1 MMEWIRPDSPD
12 YDEKRKL
19 FNAMIDRRPAVIAQ
33 CSDPGDVGEA
43 LAYAHSNRLD
53 VAVRAGGHSV
63 AGMSTN
69 DGGLVVDVRPM
80 KSIRVDH
87 ENRTATVGAGVT
99 WGEFDR
105 ATAEHGLATT
115 GGRASTTG
123 VAGFTLGGGSGW
135 LERSYGFACDNL
147 LSVDLVTADGGRVT
161 ASAQENPELFW
172 ALHGGGGN
180 FGVATSFTFQL
191 HQLGPTVQAGL
202 MLFPGD
208 AAKDVSRGFRDIA
221 LAAPDAVGTALV
233 YLTAPPEPFVPED
246 MVGKLAVGV
255 AYLYAGDTEDG
266 AVHAVPFRALAPS
279 VDLVGPMGYADFQ
292 SMLDDP
298 PGMYNYWSADYHD
311 ELTDEALDLFVD
323 SAHRLPG
330 EHSQQ
335 LIARWGGAV
344 GGPAA
349 ASTPLLNRSA
359 AWVSHPFGLADTPE
373 GGQAAKAWVK
383 QFREYIA
390 PYSNGGVW
398 LNFIGNEGRER
409 IVAAYGEDNYKRLA
423 RVKREFD
430 PGNVFRGNQNILPA
444 EG

>member
-1 MMEWIRPDSPD
+1 MELIRPDSPD
-12 YDEKRKL
+12 YDETRRL
-19 FNAMIDRRPAVIAQ
+19 FNAMIDRRPAVIAR
-33 CSDPGDVGEA
+33 CSDPGDVADA
-43 LAYAHSNRLD
+43 LAYARNNRLD

-69 DGGLVVDVRPM
+69 DDGLVVDVRPM
-80 KSIRVDH
+80 KSISVDRG
-87 ENRTATVGAGVT
+87 NRTVTVGAGVT

-105 ATAEHGLATT
+105 ATEEHGLATT

-147 LSVDLVTADGGRVT
+147 LAVDLVTADGGRVT

-180 FGVATSFTFQL
+180 FGVATSFTFAL
-191 HQLGPTVQAGL
+191 HELGPTVQAGL
-202 MLFPGD
+202 MLFPGE
-208 AAKDVSRGFRDIA
+208 AATDVSRGFRDIA
-221 LAAPDAVGTALV
+221 LAAPDAVGTALI
-233 YLTAPPEPFVPED
+233 YLTAPPEEFVPEH
-246 MVGKLAVGV
+246 MVGKLALGV
-255 AYLYAGDTEDG
+255 AYLYAGDADDG
-266 AVHAVPFRALAPS
+266 AIHALPFRDLGPT
-279 VDLVGPMGYADFQ
+279 VDLVEPMGYADFQ

-311 ELTDEALDLFVD
+311 ELSNDALDLFVD
-323 SAHRLPG
+323 SAQRLPG

-349 ASTPLLNRSA
+349 ASTPLLNRNA
-359 AWVSHPFGLADTPE
+359 AWVSHPFGLAATPE
-373 GGQAAKAWVK
+373 GGQEAKAWVK
-383 QFREYIA
+383 QFRQGIA

-398 LNFIGNEGRER
+398 LNFIGHEGQER

-423 RVKREFD
+423 WVKREFD